1 MKFHNFIGL
10 PNKYEEWRRNIGL
23 IFKTSTETSFR
34 SKTFIKAYLAT
45 YLLICNITKIYCIFL
60 KVMLTNIMLV
70 ATSSIHEYNVCKMVL
85 LQKSL
90 LLFCIKNGLHK
101 MAASLV
107 YFLPSSF
114 ERRATKLNG
123 GDILFTRS
131 HPQNRS
137 IVTFGRMHVI
147 QNWIATPRHSLK
159 IEGN

>member
-10 PNKYEEWRRNIGL
+10 PNLYDEGRTNIGL
-23 IFKTSTETSFR
+23 IFKTS
-34 SKTFIKAYLAT
+34 
-45 YLLICNITKIYCIFL
+45 IFL

-85 LQKSL
+85 LQKSPL
-90 LLFCIKNGLHK
+90 LVFCIKNGLHK

-147 QNWIATPRHSLK
+147 QN
-159 IEGN
+159 

>member
-1 MKFHNFIGL
+1 MFFCTILKMLITHWIYIFFALLWKIRAKKLCGL
-10 PNKYEEWRRNIGL
+10 FSNPPPPYVDKHVHFL
-23 IFKTSTETSFR
+23 DPPP
-34 SKTFIKAYLAT
+34 
-45 YLLICNITKIYCIFL
+45 LLTGY
-60 KVMLTNIMLV
+60 V
-70 ATSSIHEYNVCKMVL
+70 VCVWHQMVL
-85 LQKSL
+85 LQKSP

-101 MAASLV
+101 IDASLV

>member
-85 LQKSL
+85 LQKSP

-107 YFLPSSF
+107 YFLITFVFWKESYQAQWWGYFVHQVAS
-114 ERRATKLNG
+114 TKSVHRY
-123 GDILFTRS
+123 F
-131 HPQNRS
+131 
-137 IVTFGRMHVI
+137 
-147 QNWIATPRHSLK
+147 W
-159 IEGN
+159 